1 MARVFMAF
9 KFWESKNRKQKRS
22 QKESLLPYKD
32 LLELDK
38 DGKPMFKLNADACR
52 SCIIAAN
59 NSDEPAVKI
68 PAGEARILIN
78 RTMISWKD
86 YIVESCLAG
95 GLGGA
100 ALTALSVGT
109 NGVKEGIIT
118 LAGAVIGAALYFGL
132 AVFNFRSENSNERFA
147 NQLNALGPAIRER
160 MKAE

>member
-1 MARVFMAF
+1 MAF
-9 KFWESKNRKQKRS
+9 KQWLSKGKEKKAKQM
-22 QKESLLPYKD
+22 EPLLPYKD

-38 DGKPMFKLNADACR
+38 DGKPMFKLNGDACR
-52 SCIIAAN
+52 SCIVAAS

-68 PAGEARILIN
+68 PVGEARILIN

-86 YIVESCLAG
+86 YMVESCLAG

-109 NGVKEGIIT
+109 NGAKEGLMT
-118 LAGAVIGAALYFGL
+118 LAGAVIGAALYFGS
-132 AVFNFRSENSNERFA
+132 AVFNFRRENGNERFA